1 MKVALLLPFAALLA
15 ASAVAESPPKSELVD
30 EIVFVSCFKE
40 TLPAPALETISSL
53 KPDVFVWMGDNVYGD
68 TEDMEKL
75 QAKYQV
81 VLEHPAYAS
90 IRATSRVTGTWD
102 DHDYGAND
110 AGNEFP
116 KRAESQRL
124 FLDFLDVPASS
135 PRRQREGVYSVAD
148 YGPPGKMVR
157 LICLDTRFFRDPVG
171 SDGEMLGQAQWQWLE
186 KMLTGSEA
194 QVNVLVSSIQVLA
207 SEHRWE
213 KWENFPKEKK
223 RLMELL
229 AREDVP
235 PVLIFSGDRHVGEIS
250 VDRDAVGY
258 PLYDITSSSLNLPL
272 GDGDEPNRYREGR
285 MFRGANFGSLTIDW
299 SRKVPV
305 VTACIRDREG
315 RPQRGVSLEL
325 VK

>member
-1 MKVALLLPFAALLA
+1 MP
-15 ASAVAESPPKSELVD
+15 AVAEPPAKSELVE

-68 TEDMEKL
+68 TEDMAEL
-75 QAKYQV
+75 EAKYRV
-81 VLEHPAYAS
+81 VRELPAYAT
-90 IRATSRVTGTWD
+90 IRATAQVTGTWD

-110 AGNEFP
+110 AGKEFA
-116 KRAESQRL
+116 KRVESQQV
-124 FLDFLDVPASS
+124 FLDFLEVPEGS
-135 PRRQREGVYSVAD
+135 PRRKQEGVYSVAD
-148 YGPPGKMVR
+148 YGPPGRMVR
-157 LICLDTRFFRDPVG
+157 LIALDTRYFRDSVG
-171 SDGEMLGQAQWQWLE
+171 SDGTMLGEAQWKWLE
-186 KMLTGSEA
+186 KVLVESEA
-194 QVNVLVSSIQVLA
+194 QVNVLVSSIQLLA

-229 AREDVP
+229 AREGVP
-235 PVLIFSGDRHVGEIS
+235 PVVVFSGDRHVGEIS
-250 VDRDAVGY
+250 VDRESVGY
-258 PLYDITSSSLNLPL
+258 PLFDITSSSLNLPL
-272 GDGDEPNRYREGR
+272 GQGDEPNRFREGR

-305 VTACIRDREG
+305 VTACIRNQDG
-315 RPQRGVSLEL
+315 RPQRAVSLEL